1 MAQIQGYNLAANTVD
16 LLLPQ
21 FRDRSTLEAILKGA
35 AVPNQD
41 IITTGFNISEEFKL
55 GTYNIEM
62 LSLIG
67 KLLNVP
73 RSGLEDIEEYRNSI
87 NTKILINRSTGSAK
101 TLVPLFNTL
110 VGEGKFVIR
119 EQFPAEVNV
128 RLYAPQTVLTKDLI
142 NDILPIGVNGI
153 FFQNPYQDKIPW
165 EVSDVEGEPLP
176 FAVLPDLADLDITD
190 RVMIDLI
197 FT

>member
-21 FRDRSTLEAILKGA
+21 FRDKSTLEAILKGA

-41 IITTGFNISEEFKL
+41 IITTGFNIGEEFKI

-62 LSLIG
+62 LNLIG

-73 RSGLEDIEEYRNSI
+73 RSGLEDIEEYRSSI

-101 TLVPLFNTL
+101 TLIPLFNSL
-110 VGEGKFVIR
+110 VGEGNFVLR
-119 EQFPAEVNV
+119 EQFPAEVNI
-128 RLYAPQTVLTKDLI
+128 RLYVPQTVLTKDLI
-142 NDILPIGVNGI
+142 NDLLPIGVNST
-153 FFQNPYQDKIPW
+153 FFQNPYEDKIPW
-165 EVSDVEGEPLP
+165 EVSEVGGTALP
-176 FAVLPDLADLDITD
+176 FSVLPDLADIGTTD
-190 RVMIDLI
+190 LVMIDLI